1 MRNLPNY
8 FIGLST
14 LFALAGMA
22 YGMYMAGS
30 QDFTY
35 SPAHAHNNLLGWLSM
50 AVFGLYYR
58 TSPIAALSTMAAAHF
73 CVSVAANLI
82 FPIGIGM
89 AVTGRGEFLAALGGG
104 LVILSMVLFAIV
116 VWRDRPAL
124 TA

>member
-1 MRNLPNY
+1 MRNLSYY

-14 LFALAGMA
+14 LFALVGMA
-22 YGMYMAGS
+22 YGMYMGGT

-58 TSPIAALSTMAAAHF
+58 VAPAAAMTRLAAAHF
-73 CVSVAANLI
+73 WVTVVANLL

-89 AVTGRGEFLAALGGG
+89 TVTGQGEMLAIVGGA
-104 LVILSMVLFAIV
+104 LVIVSMVLFAMV
-116 VWRDRPAL
+116 VWRDRSAV